1 LHTRPG
7 SYSIEFEFNFK
18 KNSSN
23 EQFIFNA
30 VQDNDENSSSGA
42 RESLMA
48 RTTASMPK
56 TKAANSKG
64 NSPKGEKARAKLKA
78 AALQVMEEVGYH
90 RMRISD
96 VTRQAGVA
104 QGLFYHYYS
113 DLKSLTVEVLED
125 FVSHSLRVEDIEKGV
140 PKGDWYERILAHNLL
155 VVQAY
160 AQRPGIMRC
169 LLQLADSDEGFSQ
182 MLRSNFIRQLGW
194 LTGQMPKLF
203 PAAAL
208 SEHQAMMVAY
218 TLAGTGET
226 ILRDYYINRESVLVG
241 EKLSV
246 EEMAELIT
254 VMFYRGLFLE
264 NPPVEKL
271 RYTAKL
277 QHIRK

>member
-1 LHTRPG
+1 MAKTVAKK
-7 SYSIEFEFNFK
+7 S
-18 KNSSN
+18 KNS
-23 EQFIFNA
+23 E
-30 VQDNDENSSSGA
+30 VKG
-42 RESLMA
+42 
-48 RTTASMPK
+48 
-56 TKAANSKG
+56 KG

-78 AALQVMEEVGYH
+78 AALLVMEDVGYH

-125 FVSHSLRVEDIEKGV
+125 FVSHSLRVEDIEKDV

-160 AQRPGIMRC
+160 EQRPGIMRC

-194 LTGQMPKLF
+194 LTRQMPKLF
-203 PAAAL
+203 PAADL

-226 ILRDYYINRESVLVG
+226 ILRDYYINCEAVLISK
-241 EKLSV
+241 KLTV
-246 EEMAELIT
+246 DEMAELIT

-271 RYTAKL
+271 RYTTKL
-277 QHIRK
+277 QHLKKP